1 MSDLIR
7 TYENALSPE
16 FCDNFIKIFEQ
27 SPHLKQGTTS
37 GGIDLAKKDSKDLYL
52 SMYPEYTEYNKY
64 MLGVT
69 AEKVFE
75 YITDNFLIMIGA
87 FGLTVYHP
95 KTGEPTN
102 LTIDNFEEVGKP
114 QVSTLVQQLFRLGP
128 IQAQKYQKNKGGYPY
143 YHSEVYPQAGNND
156 ALHRVL
162 AFMFYLNDV
171 DEGGE
176 TEFYYQKKK
185 LKPTQGTMA
194 IFPGYFTHTHKGNIP
209 ISNDKYIVTSWVL
222 FNPAEKI
229 YGTPQTNQK

>member
-1 MSDLIR
+1 MPDLIR

-16 FCDNFIKIFEQ
+16 FCNNFIKLFEQ

-52 SMYPEYTEYNKY
+52 SMHPEYAQYNQHIQKI
-64 MLGVT
+64 T

-75 YITDNFLIMIGA
+75 YISDNFLIMIGA

-102 LTIDNFEEVGKP
+102 LTVENFEEVGKP

-128 IQAQKYQKNKGGYPY
+128 IQAQKYEKNKGGYPY
-143 YHSEVYPQAGNND
+143 YHSEVYPQAGHNE

-171 DEGGE
+171 GEGGE
-176 TEFYYQKKK
+176 TEFYYQKLK

-194 IFPGYFTHTHKGNIP
+194 IFPGYFTHTHRGNTP
-209 ISNDKYIVTSWVL
+209 ISNDKYIFTSWVL
-222 FNPAEKI
+222 FNHAEKI
-229 YGTPQTNQK
+229 YGTPQTNK